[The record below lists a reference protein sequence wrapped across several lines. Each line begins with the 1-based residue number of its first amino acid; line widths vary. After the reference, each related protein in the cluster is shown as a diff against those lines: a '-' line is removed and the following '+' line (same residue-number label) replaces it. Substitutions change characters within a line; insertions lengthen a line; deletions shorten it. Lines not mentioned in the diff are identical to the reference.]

1 MHVLRAEK
9 GFIIVGQ
16 DTDGSMTP
24 MDVNMNWI
32 LAKNKPF
39 SYIGRRSFSVSA
51 LNSNDRLQLVGLLT
65 KDDQVVLPEGAHIIS
80 NKGISIGYVTSSYY
94 SPVLGRSIALAQLK
108 GGLSKMSETVLVKIV
123 QEKQGLKEIPCE
135 VSSSVFYDING
146 EKVDGNE

>member
-39 SYIGRRSFSVSA
+39 SYIGRRSFSISA
-51 LNSNDRLQLVGLLT
+51 LKSEDRLQLVGLLT
-65 KDDQVVLPEGAHIIS
+65 KDDQVVLPEGAHIIN
-80 NKGISIGYVTSSYY
+80 NKGVSVGYVTSSYY
-94 SPVLGRSIALAQLK
+94 SPNLKRSIALAIVR
-108 GGLSKMSETVLVKIV
+108 GGKNMMGKKLFIPMEDKIINVTVANPI
-123 QEKQGLKEIPCE
+123 
-135 VSSSVFYDING
+135 FFDIEN
-146 EKVDGNE
+146 KRLNA